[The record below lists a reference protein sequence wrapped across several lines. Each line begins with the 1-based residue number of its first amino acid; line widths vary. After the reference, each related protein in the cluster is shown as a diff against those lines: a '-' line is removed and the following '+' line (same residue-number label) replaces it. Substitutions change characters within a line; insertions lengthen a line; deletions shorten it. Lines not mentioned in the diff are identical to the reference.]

1 MSSQARHFYK
11 VGWDDRVNRHFVV
24 GSAIAAGLL
33 LAGCSLADDPQSDDG
48 SADSDWALHGR
59 SVDGSRFSPLSNINS
74 SNISKLG
81 LAWSFKV
88 DPDRGLQAT
97 PIVVDGI
104 MYVTG
109 PYSVVYA
116 LDAVTGR
123 ELWRYDPEV
132 DRGITDRGCCG
143 PNNRGVAVVN
153 GKVYVGVFDGRL
165 VSLDAKSG
173 KVLWSVDTIVDHG
186 RNYTITG
193 APVVAGN
200 VVVIGNG
207 GSEFGVRGYITAYDV
222 TTGKQAWRFFTVP
235 GGPQAPDSDTRAMKI
250 AQPTWFGK
258 GYIEQ
263 GGGGTVWD
271 SMIYDPD
278 LDLLYIGVGNAS
290 FFNRTLRSEGRG
302 DNLFVSSIV
311 ALRPR
316 TGEYVWHYQTTP
328 GDSWD
333 FTATQNLILADLEI
347 DSRRRKV
354 IMQAP
359 KNGFFYVL
367 DRVTGQ
373 FISARNFVPVNWASG
388 IDQKTGRPIVN
399 ESIARY
405 GLGEAKVVSPDSV
418 GAHNWQPMSF
428 SAKTGLVYIPAQ
440 ITAGFF
446 QELPQAPMSKHLGTM
461 NVGGI
466 TGPAPVPASGKGD
479 VIKGGNFP
487 SLGNRQD
494 REAIARSW
502 KGRLIA
508 WDPIRQRAVWSHD
521 YDTIWNGGV
530 LSTGG
535 DLVFQGTADGR
546 IVAYRASD
554 GKLLWQFSAQT
565 GVMAPPVTYRIGGEQ
580 YIAVAAGWGGIFPLL
595 SGALAPKVNVV
606 SSARI
611 LVFKLGGKAKLPP
624 QEVPDRPLLALP
636 ETGTSQDISTGA
648 LNFAIHCS
656 VCHGSAAIA
665 GGAGPPDLRTM
676 SREVYE
682 AFPTLVKGGLSSV
695 GMPDF
700 SQKLSD
706 KEIAQIRQYLS
717 SRNADLRRE
726 MNK

>member
-1 MSSQARHFYK
+1 M
-11 VGWDDRVNRHFVV
+11 NRHFLV
-24 GSAIAAGLL
+24 GWASAAGLIL
-33 LAGCSLADDPQSDDG
+33 SGCSATKSNAFDDG
-48 SADSDWALHGR
+48 ATDQGWALHGR
-59 SVDGSRFSPLSNINS
+59 SVNGARFSPMSNINS
-74 SNISKLG
+74 GNIRELG
-81 LAWSFKV
+81 LAWSFKI
-88 DPDRGLQAT
+88 DPDRGMQAT
-97 PIVVDGI
+97 PIVVDGV

-109 PYSVVYA
+109 PYSIVYA
-116 LDAVTGR
+116 LDATTGQ
-123 ELWRYDPEV
+123 ELWHYDPEV
-132 DRGITDRGCCG
+132 DRGITGRGCCG
-143 PNNRGVAVVN
+143 PNNRGVAVAN

-173 KVLWSVDTIVDHG
+173 KVVWSADTIVDRA

-193 APVVAGN
+193 APVIAGN

-207 GSEFGVRGYITAYDV
+207 GAEFGVRGYITAYDLN
-222 TTGKQAWRFFTVP
+222 TGKQAWRFFTVP
-235 GGPQAPDSDTRAMKI
+235 GGPGAPDSNTRAMKI
-250 AQPTWFGK
+250 AQPTWYGK

-271 SMIYDPD
+271 SMIYDPE

-290 FFNRTLRSEGRG
+290 FFNRTLRSEGKG

-311 ALRPR
+311 ALRPK

-333 FTATQNLILADLEI
+333 YTATQNMILADLQI
-347 DSRRRKV
+347 GNRKRKV

-373 FISARNFVPVNWASG
+373 FISAKNFVPVNWASG
-388 IDQKTGRPIVN
+388 IDQKTGRAIVN
-399 ESIARY
+399 EAIARY
-405 GLGEAKVVSPDSV
+405 GPGEAKVVSPDSV

-428 SAKTGLVYIPAQ
+428 SAQTGLVYIPAQ

-446 QELPQAPMSKHLGTM
+446 QELTQAPMSKHLGTM

-466 TGPAPVPASGKGD
+466 TGPAPIPAPGRGD
-479 VIKGGNFP
+479 VVKDGKFP
-487 SLGNRQD
+487 SLGNERD

-546 IVAYRASD
+546 LVAFRASD

-565 GVMAPPVTYRIGGEQ
+565 GVMAPPVTYRIKGEQ

-595 SGALAPKVNVV
+595 NGALAPKVDVL

-611 LVFKLGGKAKLPP
+611 LVFKLGGKETLPP
-624 QEVPDRPLLALP
+624 QVLPDRPLVALP
-636 ETGTSQDISTGA
+636 ANGGGKDIKAGA
-648 LNFAIHCS
+648 LNYAIHCS
-656 VCHGSAAIA
+656 VCHGADAVA
-665 GGAGPPDLRTM
+665 GGAGPPDLR
-676 SREVYE
+676 SISPEVYE
-682 AFPTLVKGGLSSV
+682 AFPMLVKGALTSV

-700 SQKLSD
+700 SEKLSD
-706 KEIAQIRQYLS
+706 KEIVQIRQYIA

-726 MNK
+726 KSK

>member
-1 MSSQARHFYK
+1 MNRHYVAATAAMAGLFLASCS
-11 VGWDDRVNRHFVV
+11 GANGPALDDRAVDR
-24 GSAIAAGLL
+24 
-33 LAGCSLADDPQSDDG
+33 
-48 SADSDWALHGR
+48 DWALHGQ
-59 SVDGSRFSPLSNINS
+59 SADGARFSPVSNIDVN
-74 SNISKLG
+74 NVKQLG
-81 LAWSFKV
+81 LAWSFKIE
-88 DPDRGLQAT
+88 PDRGLQAT
-97 PIVVDGI
+97 PIVVNGV

-109 PYSVVYA
+109 PYSIVYA
-116 LDAVTGR
+116 LDAATGR
-123 ELWRYDPEV
+123 ELWHYDPEV

-143 PNNRGVAVVN
+143 PNNRGVAVAD

-165 VSLDAKSG
+165 ISLDAKSG
-173 KVLWSVDTIVDHG
+173 KLLWSVDTIVDHG

-193 APVVAGN
+193 APVIAGN

-222 TTGKQAWRFFTVP
+222 STGKQAWRFFTVP
-235 GGPQAPDSDTRAMKI
+235 GGPGSPDSNSKAMKI

-290 FFNRTLRSEGRG
+290 FFNRTLRSDGKG

-311 ALRPR
+311 ALRPA

-333 FTATQNLILADLEI
+333 YTATQNMILAELKIEG
-347 DSRRRKV
+347 RKRKV

-367 DRVTGQ
+367 DRVTGE
-373 FISARNFVPVNWASG
+373 FISAKNFVPVNWASG
-388 IDQKTGRPIVN
+388 IDPKTGRAIVN
-399 ESIARY
+399 ESIVRY
-405 GLGEAKVVSPDSV
+405 NASEAKIVSPDSV
-418 GAHNWQPMSF
+418 GAHNWQPMSY
-428 SAKTGLVYIPAQ
+428 SAQTGLVYIPAQ

-446 QELPQAPMSKHLGTM
+446 QGLPQAPMSKHLGTM

-466 TGPAPVPASGKGD
+466 TGPAPVPPPGRGD
-479 VIKGGNFP
+479 VVKDNKFP
-487 SLGNRQD
+487 NLGNNQD
-494 REAIARSW
+494 RDAIARSW

-508 WDPIRQRAVWSHD
+508 WDPIRQKAVWARD
-521 YDTIWNGGV
+521 YETIWNGGL

-535 DLVFQGTADGR
+535 NLVFQGTADGR
-546 IVAYRASD
+546 LVAYRASD
-554 GKLLWQFSAQT
+554 GKQLWQFFAQT
-565 GVMAPPVTYRIGGEQ
+565 GVMAPPVTYRINGVQ

-595 SGALAPKVNVV
+595 NGALAPKVSVV

-611 LVFKLGGKAKLPP
+611 LVFKLGGKEKLPP
-624 QEVPDRPLLALP
+624 QELPDRPLVALP
-636 ETGTSQDISTGA
+636 TDGSIQDKESGA
-648 LNFAIHCS
+648 LNYAIHCS
-656 VCHGSAAIA
+656 ACHGAAAVA

-676 SREVYE
+676 SPEIFD
-682 AFPTLVKGGLSSV
+682 AFPTLVKGALTSV

-700 SQKLSD
+700 SDKLSD
-706 KEIAQIRQYLS
+706 KEILQIRHYIGT
-717 SRNADLRRE
+717 RNAELLS
-726 MNK
+726 NKAK

>member
-1 MSSQARHFYK
+1 MLLRRRHFRK
-11 VGWDDRVNRHFVV
+11 VEWDDRVDRHFVAAMTALAGLV
-24 GSAIAAGLL
+24 LASCTSADGSA
-33 LAGCSLADDPQSDDG
+33 SDDG
-48 SADSDWALHGR
+48 VSDRDWALHGQ
-59 SVDGSRFSPLSNINS
+59 SVDGARFSPLSNINVD
-74 SNISKLG
+74 NIKKLG
-81 LAWSFKV
+81 LAWSFKI
-88 DPDRGLQAT
+88 DPDRGMQAT
-97 PIVVDGI
+97 PIVVDGV

-116 LDAVTGR
+116 LDATTGH
-123 ELWRYDPEV
+123 ELWHYDPEV

-143 PNNRGVAVVN
+143 PNNRGVAVAG

-165 VSLDAKSG
+165 VSLDARSG
-173 KVLWSVDTIVDHG
+173 KVLWSIDTIADHR

-193 APVVAGN
+193 APVIAGN

-222 TTGKQAWRFFTVP
+222 NTGKQAWRFFTVP
-235 GGPQAPDSDTRAMKI
+235 GGPGSPDANTKAMKI

-271 SMIYDPD
+271 SMIYDPE

-290 FFNRTLRSEGRG
+290 FFNRTLRSDGKG

-311 ALRPR
+311 ALRPK

-333 FTATQNLILADLEI
+333 YTATQNMILADLEI
-347 DSRRRKV
+347 GDRKRKV

-367 DRVTGQ
+367 DRTNGQ
-373 FISARNFVPVNWASG
+373 FISARNFVPVNWAKG
-388 IDQKTGRPIVN
+388 IDPKTGRAIVN

-405 GLGEAKVVSPDSV
+405 GTGEAKVVSPDSV

-428 SAKTGLVYIPAQ
+428 SAQTGLVYIPAQ

-446 QELPQAPMSKHLGTM
+446 QELPRSPMSKHLGTM

-466 TGPAPVPASGKGD
+466 TGPAPVTAPGT
-479 VIKGGNFP
+479 GGLIAAGNYP
-487 SLGNRQD
+487 SLGDKKD

-508 WDPIRQRAVWSHD
+508 WDPVRQRAVWTRD
-521 YDTIWNGGV
+521 YNTVWNGGV

-546 IVAYRASD
+546 LVSYRASD
-554 GKLLWQFSAQT
+554 GKLLWQFNAQT
-565 GVMAPPVTYRIGGEQ
+565 GVMAPPITYRVNKVQ

-595 SGALAPKVNVV
+595 DGALAPKVDVA

-611 LVFKLGGKAKLPP
+611 LVFKLGGKEKLPP
-624 QEVPDRPLLALP
+624 QSLPDRPLVALP
-636 ETGTSQDISTGA
+636 TTGTAQDLKAGA
-648 LNFAIHCS
+648 LNYAIHCS

-665 GGAGPPDLRTM
+665 GGAGPPDLRTI
-676 SREVYE
+676 SAEVYE
-682 AFPTLVKGGLSSV
+682 AFPTLVQGALASV

-700 SQKLSD
+700 SEKLSA
-706 KEIAQIRQYLS
+706 KEIDQIRQYIA
-717 SRNADLRRE
+717 SRNADLRRAAQ
-726 MNK
+726 K

>member
-1 MSSQARHFYK
+1 MSLLL
-11 VGWDDRVNRHFVV
+11 VGCSRSD
-24 GSAIAAGLL
+24 GSAG
-33 LAGCSLADDPQSDDG
+33 DDG
-48 SADSDWALHGR
+48 SADQGWALHGR
-59 SVDGSRFSPLSNINS
+59 SADGGRFSPMSNINS
-74 SNISKLG
+74 DNVGELG
-81 LAWSFKV
+81 LAWSFKI
-88 DPDRGLQAT
+88 DPDRGMQAT
-97 PIVVDGI
+97 PIVIDEV

-116 LDAVTGR
+116 LDATTGR

-132 DRGITDRGCCG
+132 DRGITGHGCCG
-143 PNNRGVAVVN
+143 PNNRGVAVAN

-173 KVLWSVDTIVDHG
+173 KVLWSVDTIVDHA

-193 APVVAGN
+193 APVIAGN

-207 GSEFGVRGYITAYDV
+207 GGEFGVRGYVTAYDV
-222 TTGKQAWRFFTVP
+222 DSGRQAWRFFTVP
-235 GGPQAPDSDTRAMKI
+235 GGPGSSESNTRAMKI

-290 FFNRTLRSEGRG
+290 FFNRTLRSDGKG

-333 FTATQNLILADLEI
+333 YTATQNMILADLEI
-347 DSRRRKV
+347 GGRKRKV

-373 FISARNFVPVNWASG
+373 FISARNFVPVNWAKG
-388 IDQKTGRPIVN
+388 IDQKTGRPIIN
-399 ESIARY
+399 EAIARY
-405 GLGEAKVVSPDSV
+405 GPGEAKVVSPDSI

-446 QELPQAPMSKHLGTM
+446 QELPQAPMSKNLGTM

-466 TGPAPVPASGKGD
+466 TGAAPVPAPGKGAVLKD
-479 VIKGGNFP
+479 GKFP
-487 SLGNRQD
+487 SLGNNQD

-521 YDTIWNGGV
+521 YETVWNGGV

-554 GKLLWQFSAQT
+554 GKLLWQFFAQT
-565 GVMAPPVTYRIGGEQ
+565 GVMAPPITYRINGEQ

-595 SGALAPKVNVV
+595 NGALAPKVNVV

-611 LVFKLGGKAKLPP
+611 LVFKLGGKERLPA
-624 QEVPDRPLLALP
+624 QALPDRPLVALP
-636 ETGTSQDISTGA
+636 VTGNARGLQEGA
-648 LNFAIHCS
+648 MNYAIHCS
-656 VCHGSAAIA
+656 VCHGAAVVA

-676 SREVYE
+676 SREVYD
-682 AFPTLVKGGLSSV
+682 AFPMLVKGALSSV

-700 SQKLSD
+700 SAKLSD
-706 KEIAQIRQYLS
+706 DEIAQIRQYIA
-717 SRNADLRRE
+717 SRNAELRKE
-726 MNK
+726 AKH